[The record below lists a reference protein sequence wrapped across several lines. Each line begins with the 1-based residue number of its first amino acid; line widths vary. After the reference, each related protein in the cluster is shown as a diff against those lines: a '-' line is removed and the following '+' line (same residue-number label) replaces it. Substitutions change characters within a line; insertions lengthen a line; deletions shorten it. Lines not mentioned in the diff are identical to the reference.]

1 MSLVFLI
8 LGGNRGNT
16 EELFSSAIDLVTR
29 QIGPINAISAL
40 YESESWGF
48 KSDVFLNQII
58 TVKTQLIPIDVLKQI
73 QNMETLLGR
82 IRNSSG
88 YEARTI
94 DIDILYYDDLII
106 ESADLTIPHPRIS
119 QRRFVLVPLVE
130 IAPDLKD
137 PLTGITMTEMLE
149 KCEDKLLVKSVRAE

>member
-16 EELFSSAIDLVTR
+16 IEIFSAAIDLVTR
-29 QIGPINAISAL
+29 HIGQKKSTSSL

-48 KSDVFLNQII
+48 KSDPFVNQVLII
-58 TVKTQLIPIDVLKQI
+58 NTILPPTEVLSVIQDIEKQ
-73 QNMETLLGR
+73 LGR
-82 IRNSSG
+82 IRLTDG

-94 DIDILYYDDLII
+94 DIDILYYDSLII
-106 ESADLTIPHPRIS
+106 TSDTLTIPHPRIS
-119 QRRFVLVPLVE
+119 ERRFVLVPLAE

-137 PLTGITMTEMLE
+137 PVKGLTISEMLE
-149 KCEDKLLVKSVRAE
+149 NCNDKLMVKRLTHF